1 MFTPGKIMTLFAVS
15 GACCFGM
22 LWAQQD
28 DATEPVTKERKLL
41 FREEE
46 QENGFTIVDTIGA
59 AAPSDIARVYRSPNS
74 GNVAYTF
81 FSAAPNDHGLNKAL
95 TAYRNAKAD
104 STERKEAR
112 EKVAKGLSDMYDEQL
127 KRQEK
132 QIEELA
138 DRLDKLRVQL
148 AKRRDAKARMVDLKL
163 EMVLSQ
169 ADGLGW
175 PEDSAFSIG
184 SPISAQN
191 VLVAPSFGSTAPQ
204 PALAPLPPAEPA
216 GLEDLPPASA
226 PTRATTPRR

>member
-28 DATEPVTKERKLL
+28 DANERVTKERKLL
-41 FREEE
+41 FREEG
-46 QENGFTIVDTIGA
+46 QENGNVIVETIEA
-59 AAPSDIARVYRSPNS
+59 AAPSDLARVYRYPNS

-81 FSAAPNDHGLNKAL
+81 SSAAPNDHGLNKAL
-95 TAYRNAKAD
+95 KAYRNSKAD

-112 EKVAKGLSDMYDEQL
+112 EKVAKGLSEMYDDQL

-175 PEDSAFSIG
+175 LEDSALSIG
-184 SPISAQN
+184 NQFGAQN
-191 VLVAPSFGSTAPQ
+191 VLVTPNFGSTAPQ
-204 PALAPLPPAEPA
+204 PALAPLSPAEP
-216 GLEDLPPASA
+216 EDFAPASE
-226 PTRATTPRR
+226 PPRATTPRR